1 MGVIAGGA
9 QRTYGN
15 IERNTSGAQRVV
27 FDESSGARLSI
38 GDRQAGEIF
47 VAREPGKVVAPR
59 LKPTILA
66 ESRCQIVIAARPVK
80 IMLHLVLASPQHF
93 DWAIDLLRDRGRLDH
108 VIVGQSSPKTAA
120 ASNHVNRDVVGI
132 DS

>member
-1 MGVIAGGA
+1 MGVIAGCA

-15 IERNTSGAQRVV
+15 IERNTRGAQRVV
-27 FDESSGARLSI
+27 PDESSGERVSI

-80 IMLHLVLASPQHF
+80 SCCI
-93 DWAIDLLRDRGRLDH
+93 
-108 VIVGQSSPKTAA
+108 SSSRAHSTLIGPLISFEIAA
-120 ASNHVNRDVVGI
+120 ASI
-132 DS
+132 M